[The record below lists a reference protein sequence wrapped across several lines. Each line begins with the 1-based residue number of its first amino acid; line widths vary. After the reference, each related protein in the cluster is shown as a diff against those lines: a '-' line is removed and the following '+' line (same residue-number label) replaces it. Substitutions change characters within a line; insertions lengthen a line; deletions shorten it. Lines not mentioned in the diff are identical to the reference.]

1 MWWCFQRLL
10 RSVRREKVRC
20 CFSLLMSLGGPLDLR
35 SVFLFSSFF
44 FFEGGTASTEVKG
57 KRRWY
62 ERHQKRTN
70 VRKDIRECSL
80 TQKGRKGET
89 RERYVSNEP
98 VNKTKALNSRVS
110 LFFFNTI
117 INEQPSFVNTWA
129 HKSAASAEQ
138 LLCLRNL
145 WTLRR
150 GLWFLSSSKHLDFA
164 HCRVA
169 SVVCLFVCFSRLLSN
184 VHAAQNTFPLFPS
197 KCTFISLPFDFAVQ
211 RTRFS
216 PLRWQLKKKKV
227 RNRN

>member
-1 MWWCFQRLL
+1 M
-10 RSVRREKVRC
+10 RC
-20 CFSLLMSLGGPLDLR
+20 CFSLLMSLGDPLDLR

-110 LFFFNTI
+110 LFFFLIPLLTNNRRLSTLGHTKA
-117 INEQPSFVNTWA
+117 QPV
-129 HKSAASAEQ
+129 Q
-138 LLCLRNL
+138 
-145 WTLRR
+145 
-150 GLWFLSSSKHLDFA
+150 SSCS
-164 HCRVA
+164 A
-169 SVVCLFVCFSRLLSN
+169 SVTCER
-184 VHAAQNTFPLFPS
+184 
-197 KCTFISLPFDFAVQ
+197 
-211 RTRFS
+211 
-216 PLRWQLKKKKV
+216 
-227 RNRN
+227 